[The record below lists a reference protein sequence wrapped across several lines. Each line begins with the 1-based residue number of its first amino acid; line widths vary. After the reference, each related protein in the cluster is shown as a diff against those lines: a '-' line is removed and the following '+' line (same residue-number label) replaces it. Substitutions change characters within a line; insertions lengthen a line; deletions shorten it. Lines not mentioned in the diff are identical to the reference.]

1 MTSPLLTRWTQR
13 TFELAE
19 CPRWTGSRLLLVDIL
34 HGDLYECPGERS
46 GEPRRILHI
55 DEPLGAIAPMAGRS
69 DTWIAAAGRGIALI
83 QAGRTHEWLARMEPA
98 GNRMNDGVCDP
109 AGRFWAG
116 SMSYAGR
123 RGAGSLYRVDH
134 DGAVE
139 KVWED
144 ISIANGPAFDA
155 EGRLM
160 YLSDS
165 ARGVILRFEVDPVSG
180 TITEPDVFAQIRG
193 GSPDGLTVDRQD
205 GLWAAVWGTG
215 EVRRYRSDGV
225 QALSLDLPV
234 SQPTAV
240 CLGGSRRTRLFIT
253 SASNGLGC
261 PPPGSGALW
270 SAEVDV
276 LGLPTFPYRGST
288 SDI

>member
-1 MTSPLLTRWTQR
+1 MTSTRLTRWSHQ
-13 TFELAE
+13 TFQLAE
-19 CPRWTGSRLLLVDIL
+19 CPRWTGDRLLLVDIL
-34 HGDLYECPGERS
+34 RGDLYECAGECP

-55 DEPLGAIAPMAGRS
+55 DEPLGAVAPLADRA
-69 DTWIAAAGRGIALI
+69 DTWIAAVGRGIALI
-83 QAGRTHEWLARMEPA
+83 QAGGTLEWLARMEPA
-98 GNRMNDGVCDP
+98 GHRMNDGVCDP

-116 SMSYAGR
+116 SMSYDGR

-139 KVWED
+139 KVWDD
-144 ISIANGPAFDA
+144 ISIANGPAFNA

-180 TITEPDVFAQIRG
+180 SITEPDVFAQIRG
-193 GSPDGLTVDRQD
+193 GSPDGLTVDSRD
-205 GLWAAVWGTG
+205 GLWAAVWGSG
-215 EVRRYRSDGV
+215 EVRRYTSDSE
-225 QALSLDLPV
+225 QALSIRLPV
-234 SQPTAV
+234 PQPTAV
-240 CLGGSRRTRLFIT
+240 CLGGSGRTRLFIT
-253 SASNGLGC
+253 SASHGLEC

-276 LGLPTFPYRGST
+276 PGPPAVHYCGRT